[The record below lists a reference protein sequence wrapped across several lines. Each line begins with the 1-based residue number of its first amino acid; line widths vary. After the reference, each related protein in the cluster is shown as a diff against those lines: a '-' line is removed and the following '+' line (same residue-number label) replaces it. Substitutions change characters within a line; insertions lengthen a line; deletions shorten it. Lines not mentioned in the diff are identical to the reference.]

1 MIRREIA
8 RGEISKSES
17 IYLKG
22 ARTDEGLRRIAIYW
36 GVTALGYMDQRRTLE
51 ATKAAA
57 HAAHY
62 GLLVIQ
68 AFDPDPAPQPD
79 LPQAA

>member
-8 RGEISKSES
+8 RGEISKSEA

-22 ARTDEGLRRIAIYW
+22 ERTDQGLRRLAIYW
-36 GVTALGYMDQRRTLE
+36 GNTATGYMDQGRAPE
-51 ATKAAA
+51 ALKAAA

-68 AFDPDPAPQPD
+68 AFDPDPAPEPE
-79 LPQAA
+79 LPEAA

>member
-1 MIRREIA
+1 LIRREIA
-8 RGEISKSES
+8 RGEIAKSES

-22 ARTDEGLRRIAIYW
+22 ERTDQGLRRIAIYW
-36 GVTALGYMDQRRTLE
+36 GNTALGYMEQGRAQE
-51 ATKAAA
+51 ALKAAA

-68 AFDPDPAPQPD
+68 AFDPDPAPEPN
-79 LPQAA
+79 LPEAA